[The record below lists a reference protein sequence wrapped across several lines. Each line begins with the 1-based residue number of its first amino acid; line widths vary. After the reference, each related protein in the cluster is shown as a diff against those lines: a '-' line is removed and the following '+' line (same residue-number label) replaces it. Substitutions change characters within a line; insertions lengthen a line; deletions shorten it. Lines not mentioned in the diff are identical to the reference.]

1 MISSYWLEKR
11 KSHWLR
17 LEHLLDQSHK
27 HGLKSLTRS
36 ELQELGLLYRQAA
49 ADLSALRED
58 PTAQYYA
65 RSLNLLLARAH
76 NTIYSGEKTSP
87 LKNIV
92 RFYRY
97 TYPQIFRR
105 QLPLVITAFLIFLA
119 GAIVGLLLTVTRPD
133 FMHLFLGPAM
143 INSLERH
150 EMWTHSVVTIKP
162 AAASG
167 IMTNNMTVSF
177 LAFIFGITA
186 GLGGIT
192 WALFNFP
199 LPDTITLLFINGMM
213 LGVVGAA
220 CWFYGMSLGLWSF
233 VAPHGVLELP
243 AIFIA
248 GGAGLM
254 VAKALLFPGLLSRRD
269 ALARNGVEAVRLLV
283 GTIPILIIAGTI
295 EGFIS
300 PSGIRPAWKF
310 TLAAAIATIFFLYL
324 FLPGEKEKSV
334 STPQK
339 AQPSRP
345 AGP

>member
-1 MISSYWLEKR
+1 MISTYWLEKR
-11 KSHWLR
+11 KSHWVR
-17 LEHLLDQSHK
+17 LEHLLDQSRK
-27 HGLKSLTRS
+27 NGLKFLTRS

-76 NTIYSGEKTSP
+76 NSIYSGEKSSP
-87 LKNIV
+87 LRNV
-92 RFYRY
+92 VEFYRY

-105 QLPLVITAFLIFLA
+105 QLPLVTIACLIFVA
-119 GAIVGLLLTVTRPD
+119 GAVVGLLLSVTHPD
-133 FMHLFLGPAM
+133 FMRGFLGPSM
-143 INSLERH
+143 MDTIERH
-150 EMWTHSVVTIKP
+150 EMWTHSIVSVKP
-162 AAASG
+162 AESSR

-177 LAFIFGITA
+177 LAFTFGITA

-192 WALFNFP
+192 WLLFNFP
-199 LPDTITLLFINGMM
+199 LPDTVTLLFLNGMI

-220 CWFYGMSLGLWSF
+220 CWFYDMSISLWSF
-233 VAPHGVLELP
+233 VAAHGVLELP

-254 VAKALLFPGLLSRRD
+254 IAKAILFPGLVSRRD
-269 ALARNGVEAVRLLV
+269 SLARSGAEAVRLLV

-300 PSGIRPAWKF
+300 PSEIQPIWKF
-310 TLAAAIATIFFLYL
+310 TLAAGIATIFFLYL
-324 FLPGEKEKSV
+324 FLPVERRGRTA
-334 STPQK
+334 TPSS
-339 AQPSRP
+339 A
-345 AGP
+345 

>member
-1 MISSYWLEKR
+1 MISTYWLEKR

-17 LEHLLDQSHK
+17 LEQLLDQSHK

-76 NTIYSGEKTSP
+76 NSIYSGEKTSP

-92 RFYRY
+92 HFYRY
-97 TYPQIFRR
+97 TYPQVFRR
-105 QLPLVITAFLIFLA
+105 QLPLVTTAFLIFAA
-119 GAIVGLLLTVTRPD
+119 GAVVGALLTLTNPD
-133 FMHLFLGPAM
+133 LIRTFLPPHIIQSM
-143 INSLERH
+143 ERH

-177 LAFIFGITA
+177 LAFIFGLA
-186 GLGGIT
+186 SGLGAIS
-192 WALFNFP
+192 WALLNVP
-199 LPDTITLLFINGMM
+199 LPDTVTLLFING
-213 LGVVGAA
+213 LNIGVVGVA
-220 CWFYGMSLGLWSF
+220 CWLYGMSLGLWSF

-269 ALARNGVEAVRLLV
+269 SLARNGVEAVRLLV

-324 FLPGEKEKSV
+324 FLPSEKEKKAGAA
-334 STPQK
+334 QK
-339 AQPSRP
+339 A
-345 AGP
+345 

>member
-1 MISSYWLEKR
+1 MISNYWLEKR
-11 KSHWLR
+11 KSHWVR
-17 LEHLLDQSHK
+17 LEHLLDQSQK

-76 NTIYSGEKTSP
+76 NSIYSGEKSSP
-87 LKNIV
+87 LHNV
-92 RFYRY
+92 VQFYRY

-105 QLPLVITAFLIFLA
+105 QLPLVTTAFLIFVA
-119 GAIVGLLLTVTRPD
+119 GAIVGLLLSVTHPD
-133 FMHLFLGPAM
+133 FMRSFLGPAM
-143 INSLERH
+143 IDSMERH
-150 EMWTHSVVTIKP
+150 EMWTHSVVAVKP

-192 WALFNFP
+192 WVLFNFP
-199 LPDTITLLFINGMM
+199 LPDTVTLLFINGMM
-213 LGVVGAA
+213 LGVVGAG
-220 CWFYGMSLGLWSF
+220 CWFYNLSLSLWSF

-248 GGAGLM
+248 GAAGLM
-254 VAKALLFPGLLSRRD
+254 IARSILFPGLLSRRD
-269 ALARNGVEAVRLLV
+269 SLAHNGPEAVKLLV

-310 TLAAAIATIFFLYL
+310 TLAAAIAAIFFLYL
-324 FLPGEKEKSV
+324 FLPGEREK
-334 STPQK
+334 PG
-339 AQPSRP
+339 AQPGFR
-345 AGP
+345 